1 MSYSCGP
8 FRMKGEADMN
18 LNGRS
23 LRLAESLLDRAEE
36 RKVVAHPI
44 EKGGRFV
51 DCGLSALG
59 GLMAGIELAKICTA
73 DLAEITLVPGDI
85 DGRAC
90 PLVQVSTDHPVEAC
104 LASQYAGWAI
114 QEGKFFAMGSGPMR
128 AAAGKEA
135 VFEKIGGREE
145 PAAVVGVLET
155 RKPPNSA
162 VVALIAS
169 ACRVSPSS
177 VLLLVAPTA
186 SLAGGVQV
194 VARSVETALH
204 KLVELGFDVN
214 RVISAYGTAPLPPV
228 ARDDLA
234 AIGRTNDSILYGARV
249 VLFVRGDDA
258 TIEEVGPKVPSSAS
272 KDHGEPF
279 ASIFARYHHDF
290 YAVDPHLFSP
300 AEVVFHN
307 IETGSAYHF
316 GRVAHD
322 VLTRSFFAN

>member
-1 MSYSCGP
+1 
-8 FRMKGEADMN
+8 MN
-18 LNGRS
+18 LNARS
-23 LRLAESLLDRAEE
+23 LRLAGSLLVRAEE
-36 RKVVAHPI
+36 LKIVAHPI

-51 DCGLSALG
+51 DCGIEARG
-59 GLMAGIELAKICTA
+59 GLLAGIDLARVCMA
-73 DLAEITLVPGDI
+73 DLADVAIVPGEVA
-85 DGRAC
+85 GRSC
-90 PLVQVSTDHPVEAC
+90 PMVQVTTDHPVRAC

-135 VFEKIGGREE
+135 IYDKIGGREE
-145 PAAVVGVLET
+145 PEAVVGVLET
-155 RKPPNSA
+155 RKPPNAA

-204 KLVELGFDVN
+204 KLGELGFDVN
-214 RVISAYGTAPLPPV
+214 RVVSAFGSAPLPPV

-234 AIGRTNDSILYGARV
+234 AIGRTNDAILYGARV
-249 VLFVRGDDA
+249 VLFVKGDDA
-258 TIEEVGPKVPSSAS
+258 TIAEVGPKVPSSAS

-279 ASIFARYHHDF
+279 ATIFARYHHDF

-307 IETGSAYHF
+307 IETGRAFSF
-316 GRVAHD
+316 GRVAPD
-322 VLTRSFFAN
+322 VLNRSFFDA